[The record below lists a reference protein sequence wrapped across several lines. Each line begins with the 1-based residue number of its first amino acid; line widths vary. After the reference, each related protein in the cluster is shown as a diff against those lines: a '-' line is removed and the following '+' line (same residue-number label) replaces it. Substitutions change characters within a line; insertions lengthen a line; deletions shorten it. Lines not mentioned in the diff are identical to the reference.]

1 MPNMDRL
8 QVDDVCRACTA
19 NGCATAATEGFA
31 PSGFSVLF
39 QRRFSA
45 NGLTTNITRP
55 AATARPIHT
64 PHPGPEQTWDDFD
77 DCSACTANEETC
89 AFVSTVCSLL
99 FSWKTVSFAA
109 ASSAF
114 SASIFCWRTA
124 APLRPASCFL
134 RSFVFTAVWRGNVFS
149 ACSGCSESIVVV
161 STRCNI
167 IVEAVVFNMTPVTVL
182 SRGQRSG

>member
-1 MPNMDRL
+1 MGRL
-8 QVDDVCRACTA
+8 QVVDVCCA
-19 NGCATAATEGFA
+19 NGWCTGAGTEGFCVCRDCTIT
-31 PSGFSVLF
+31 GCD
-39 QRRFSA
+39 
-45 NGLTTNITRP
+45 NDLTANITRP
-55 AATARPIHT
+55 AATARPIPT
-64 PHPGPEQTWDDFD
+64 PHPGPEQTWDDVD
-77 DCSACTANEETC
+77 SEETC
-89 AFVSTVCSLL
+89 AFVSTACSLL